1 MGILTNYKE
10 KLQQYAELLVKVGMN
25 VQPKQ
30 PVFIRSSVETLELTH
45 LIVEEAYHCGASDVR
60 VVYSDPTLKRLKF
73 ENESVEH
80 FANHEI
86 KSYDVEARM
95 DYVKRGAANLAL
107 ISEDLDL
114 MDGID
119 SQKLQAFQQQNAR
132 AFKGYMESVQKNQFP
147 WVVAAFPSKA
157 WAKRVYPELSV
168 EEAYIKF
175 IDEVFDI
182 VRIDGNDPV
191 ENWRQHIAN
200 LSVYAQKLQQ
210 KNYHALHYVSE
221 GTDLTVGLAKNHIWE
236 DATSYVNGEEQAFI
250 ANIPTEE
257 VFTAPDRN
265 RVDGYVTNKLPLSY
279 NGTIIDQFKL
289 MFKDGEIIDFSAEKG
304 EAVLKDLINTD
315 EGSRRLGEVAL
326 VPDDSPISNRNTIFY
341 NTLFDENAACHL
353 AIGSAYAFNI
363 QGGTE
368 MTVEEKIA
376 SGLNDS
382 NVHVDFMIGSSDLT
396 IYGIFEDGSKE
407 LVFENGNW
415 ASTF

>member
-80 FANHEI
+80 FANHEL

-107 ISEDLDL
+107 ISEDPDL

-221 GTDLTVGLAKNHIWE
+221 GADLTVGLAKNHIWE
-236 DATSYVNGEEQAFI
+236 DATSYVNGKEQAFI

>member
-1 MGILTNYKE
+1 MTNYKE

-45 LIVEEAYHCGASDVR
+45 LIVEEAYRCGASDAR

-107 ISEDLDL
+107 ISEDPDL

-236 DATSYVNGEEQAFI
+236 DATSYVNGKEQAFI

>member
-107 ISEDLDL
+107 ISEDPDL

-132 AFKGYMESVQKNQFP
+132 AFKGYMESVQRNQFP

-157 WAKRVYPELSV
+157 WAKRVYPELFV

-236 DATSYVNGEEQAFI
+236 DATSYVNGKEQAFI

>member
-1 MGILTNYKE
+1 MTNYKE

-80 FANHEI
+80 FANHEL

-107 ISEDLDL
+107 ISEDPDL

-236 DATSYVNGEEQAFI
+236 DATSYVNGKEQAFI

-304 EAVLKDLINTD
+304 ETVLKDLINTD

-382 NVHVDFMIGSSDLT
+382 NVYVDFMIGSSDLT

>member
-1 MGILTNYKE
+1 MTNYKE

-80 FANHEI
+80 FANHEL

-107 ISEDLDL
+107 ISEDPDL

-236 DATSYVNGEEQAFI
+236 DATSYVNGKEQAFI

-396 IYGIFEDGSKE
+396 IYDIFEDGSKE

>member
-30 PVFIRSSVETLELTH
+30 PVFIRSSVERLELTH

-107 ISEDLDL
+107 ISEDPDL

-236 DATSYVNGEEQAFI
+236 DATSYVNGKEQAFI

>member
-80 FANHEI
+80 FANHEL

-107 ISEDLDL
+107 ISEDPDL

-236 DATSYVNGEEQAFI
+236 DATSYVNGKEQAFI

-304 EAVLKDLINTD
+304 ETVLKDLINTD

-382 NVHVDFMIGSSDLT
+382 NVYVDFMIGSSDLT

>member
-107 ISEDLDL
+107 ISEDPDL

-221 GTDLTVGLAKNHIWE
+221 GIDLTVGLAKNHIWE
-236 DATSYVNGEEQAFI
+236 DATSYVNGKEQAFI

>member
-1 MGILTNYKE
+1 MTNYKE

-107 ISEDLDL
+107 IREDPDL

-236 DATSYVNGEEQAFI
+236 DATSYVNGKEQDFI

>member
-80 FANHEI
+80 FANHEL

-107 ISEDLDL
+107 ISEDPDL

-210 KNYHALHYVSE
+210 KNYHELHYVSE

-236 DATSYVNGEEQAFI
+236 DATSYVNGKEQAFI

>member
-45 LIVEEAYHCGASDVR
+45 LIVEEAYRCGASDVR

-107 ISEDLDL
+107 ISEDPDL

-236 DATSYVNGEEQAFI
+236 DATSYVNGKEQAFI

-279 NGTIIDQFKL
+279 NDTIIDQFKL

>member
-1 MGILTNYKE
+1 MTNYKE

-80 FANHEI
+80 FANHEL

-107 ISEDLDL
+107 ISEDPDL

-119 SQKLQAFQQQNAR
+119 SQKYKHFNNKTHAHL
-132 AFKGYMESVQKNQFP
+132 KDIWKVYKNQFP

-210 KNYHALHYVSE
+210 K
-221 GTDLTVGLAKNHIWE
+221 
-236 DATSYVNGEEQAFI
+236 
-250 ANIPTEE
+250 
-257 VFTAPDRN
+257 
-265 RVDGYVTNKLPLSY
+265 LPC
-279 NGTIIDQFKL
+279 
-289 MFKDGEIIDFSAEKG
+289 
-304 EAVLKDLINTD
+304 
-315 EGSRRLGEVAL
+315 VAL
-326 VPDDSPISNRNTIFY
+326 CI
-341 NTLFDENAACHL
+341 
-353 AIGSAYAFNI
+353 
-363 QGGTE
+363 
-368 MTVEEKIA
+368 
-376 SGLNDS
+376 
-382 NVHVDFMIGSSDLT
+382 
-396 IYGIFEDGSKE
+396 
-407 LVFENGNW
+407 
-415 ASTF
+415 

>member
-1 MGILTNYKE
+1 MTNYKE

-45 LIVEEAYHCGASDVR
+45 LIVEEAYRCGASDVR

-107 ISEDLDL
+107 ISEDPDL

-236 DATSYVNGEEQAFI
+236 DATSYVNGKEQAFI

-341 NTLFDENAACHL
+341 NTLFDENAAYHL

>member
-45 LIVEEAYHCGASDVR
+45 LIVEEAYRCGASDVR

-107 ISEDLDL
+107 ISEDPDL

-236 DATSYVNGEEQAFI
+236 DATSYVNGKEQAFI

-341 NTLFDENAACHL
+341 NTLFDENTACHL

>member
-107 ISEDLDL
+107 ISEDPDL

-157 WAKRVYPELSV
+157 WAKRVYFELSV

>member
-1 MGILTNYKE
+1 MTNYKE

-80 FANHEI
+80 FANHEL

-107 ISEDLDL
+107 ISEDPDL

-200 LSVYAQKLQQ
+200 LSVYAQKLQK

-236 DATSYVNGEEQAFI
+236 DATSYVNGKEQAFI

-304 EAVLKDLINTD
+304 ETVLKDLINTD

>member
-1 MGILTNYKE
+1 MTNYKE

-341 NTLFDENAACHL
+341 NTLFDENTACHL

>member
-1 MGILTNYKE
+1 MTNYKE

-45 LIVEEAYHCGASDVR
+45 LIVEEAYHCSASDVR

-107 ISEDLDL
+107 ISEDPDL

-236 DATSYVNGEEQAFI
+236 DATSYVNGKEQAFI

>member
-107 ISEDLDL
+107 ISEDPDL

-157 WAKRVYPELSV
+157 LAKRVYPELSV

>member
-1 MGILTNYKE
+1 MTNYKE

-107 ISEDLDL
+107 ISEGPDL

-236 DATSYVNGEEQAFI
+236 DATSYVNGKEQAFI

>member
-1 MGILTNYKE
+1 MGILTNYKV

-80 FANHEI
+80 FANHEL

-107 ISEDLDL
+107 ISEDPDL

-236 DATSYVNGEEQAFI
+236 DATSYVNGKEQAFI

>member
-107 ISEDLDL
+107 ISEDPDL

-168 EEAYIKF
+168 EEAYSKF

-236 DATSYVNGEEQAFI
+236 DATSYVNGKEQAFI

-363 QGGTE
+363 EGGTE

>member
-1 MGILTNYKE
+1 MTNYKE

-107 ISEDLDL
+107 ISEDPDL

-236 DATSYVNGEEQAFI
+236 DATSYVNGKEQAFI

-382 NVHVDFMIGSSDLT
+382 NVYVDFMIGSSDLT